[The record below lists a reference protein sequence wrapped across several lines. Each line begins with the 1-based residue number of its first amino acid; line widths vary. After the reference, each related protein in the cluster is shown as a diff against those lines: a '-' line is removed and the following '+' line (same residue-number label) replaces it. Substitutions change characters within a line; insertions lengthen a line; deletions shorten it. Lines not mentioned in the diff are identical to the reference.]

1 MSTTCR
7 EIAIFCIE
15 WASQVTDVWVGFVR
29 IAYLE
34 DDADQS
40 DVVAT
45 WLADAGWQVDTFD
58 RGQKLVNAVKLERY
72 DMVLLDW
79 GVPDLDGLSVLK
91 WARQNI
97 DTSTPILFLT
107 ARDAEEDVVRALEA
121 GADDYVAKPLSP
133 ALTLARINALARRS
147 GIIREAQ
154 NQRRIG
160 PIAFDKTRELITL
173 DDEPVKMTHREFELA
188 VYLLENV
195 GRLLPRA
202 AILKEIWGLN
212 EQVVTRTLD
221 THISRI
227 KKKLNLKP
235 AAGWSLR
242 SVYHHGYRLERLDAS
257 SEEEE

>member
-1 MSTTCR
+1 M
-7 EIAIFCIE
+7 
-15 WASQVTDVWVGFVR
+15 R

-34 DDADQS
+34 DDVDQS
-40 DVVAT
+40 DMVTT
-45 WLADAGWQVDTFD
+45 WLNDAGWDVDCFN
-58 RGQKLVNAVKLERY
+58 RGQKLVNSIKSERY

-79 GVPDLDGLSVLK
+79 GIPDLDGLSVLK

-97 DTSTPILFLT
+97 DGSTPVIFLT
-107 ARDAEEDVVRALEA
+107 ARDAEDDVVQALAA
-121 GADDYVAKPLSP
+121 GADDYMAKPLSP
-133 ALTLARINALARRS
+133 GLTVARINALARRS
-147 GIIREAQ
+147 GLIRSEAS
-154 NQRRIG
+154 QRRIG
-160 PIAFDKTRELITL
+160 PIAFDKAREVITL

-235 AAGWSLR
+235 AHGWSLR
-242 SVYHHGYRLERLDAS
+242 SVYHHGYRLERLEAPS
-257 SEEEE
+257 GEEE